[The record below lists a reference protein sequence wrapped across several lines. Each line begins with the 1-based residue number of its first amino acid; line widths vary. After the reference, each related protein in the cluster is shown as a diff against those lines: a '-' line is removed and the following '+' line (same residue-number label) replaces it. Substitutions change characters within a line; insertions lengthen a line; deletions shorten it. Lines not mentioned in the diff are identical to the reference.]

1 MRRSIALLTLAAAFA
16 TLPVAAQESV
26 TGLSRRT
33 VTVDRRLDSRFPATV
48 SERLANV
55 IAAAVADSLPEEP
68 LVLRALEGGAKRIPP
83 DRIEEALVRLH
94 RAMLTARKAIG
105 FHRDDT
111 ELTTAAA
118 AVQAGLSGD
127 RLAELRRLRSGHTLS
142 VPLATWLELVAR
154 GADPDRAWSRIDA
167 LARRDA
173 PDRDYA
179 RIEAADV
186 MRPPRD

>member
-1 MRRSIALLTLAAAFA
+1 MRRTALLLALTAALAAVPA
-16 TLPVAAQESV
+16 AAQESA
-26 TGLSRRT
+26 TPLNRRT
-33 VTVDRRLDSRFPATV
+33 ATVDRRLDTRFPATV
-48 SERLANV
+48 SERLATV

-94 RAMLTARKAIG
+94 HAMLEARRAIG
-105 FHRDDT
+105 VVRDDT
-111 ELTTAAA
+111 ELTTAAT
-118 AVQAGLSGD
+118 AVQAGLSSG
-127 RLAELRRLRSGHTLS
+127 RLTELRRLRTGHTLS

-173 PDRDYA
+173 PDRDYS